1 MITNKQTKYLQVD
14 AARGV
19 QSPVEKSVKVTTLET
34 HTHTTDTPNKHNQQP
49 RKNDRKERSDFD

>member
-19 QSPVEKSVKVTTLET
+19 QSPVEKSVK
-34 HTHTTDTPNKHNQQP
+34 QP
-49 RKNDRKERSDFD
+49 